1 MAQAEGGAKR
11 QLTVRLKPAN
21 RAGLDQLAER
31 GNGNISAL
39 VDQAVEE
46 FLARRSGTPI
56 AAQGPF
62 ALDSADIER
71 IAPVVK
77 AIGAPI
83 SLQVFTDIIEAQR
96 TQSKA

>member
-1 MAQAEGGAKR
+1 MAQAEGGVKKP
-11 QLTVRLKPAN
+11 LSVRLKPAN
-21 RAGLDQLAER
+21 RAGLDELARR
-31 GNGNISAL
+31 GNRKISAL

-46 FLARRSGTPI
+46 FLARRLGTQI
-56 AAQGPF
+56 SAQGPF

-96 TQSKA
+96 TSSKA